1 MIGQKKPRN
10 SSFNSPRTSFLSTD
24 GDLPHIRIESLFQP
38 DILLSFQHQATYR
51 RRFNLEPEKLLMLAV
66 LEDAIVC
73 FQDNL
78 GATCRRKQALYTDAE
93 QWILDNDTSY
103 LFSFENVCKR
113 YISIPFTCGAV
124 SCSGKNPSWAD
135 PKSQPVNTWPVN
147 RV

>member
-10 SSFNSPRTSFLSTD
+10 SSFNSPRTSSFLSTD

-103 LFSFENVCKR
+103 LFSFENVCEALH
-113 YISIPFTCGAV
+113 F
-124 SCSGKNPSWAD
+124 D
-135 PKSQPVNTWPVN
+135 PVYLRRGLMQWKESKLGRPKEPA
-147 RV
+147 RKHLAS